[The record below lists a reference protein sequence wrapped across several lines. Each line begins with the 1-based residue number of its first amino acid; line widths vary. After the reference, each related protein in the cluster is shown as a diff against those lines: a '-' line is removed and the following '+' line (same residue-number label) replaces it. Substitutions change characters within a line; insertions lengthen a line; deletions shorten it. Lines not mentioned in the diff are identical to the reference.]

1 MLENGLNQFLNQ
13 VMLLKSGVEIEI
25 ELRDETKSWIKSQE
39 NLRVLDILRM
49 VEICQK
55 FETNLRHMKYPQLNL
70 DSLLVKLLALEST
83 VTISEIMSGKVE
95 NIPPNPFPE
104 IHKIQKP
111 QPVKEAKNE
120 ELKEVETK
128 VTSQKPEPII
138 EKVSEPKENL
148 IPEVEKKID
157 EKVESKLDLN
167 FFTRNWN
174 DFLDQVEAEHPKYL
188 TYLSDINLKSY
199 ENGNLHILIDVED
212 EFNAKGI
219 KKNQK
224 DLEKLLK
231 EYSGDN
237 VKLSLEIT
245 NNTLKPTVEKK
256 TNSAMGKS
264 KGHPLFETIMET
276 FDGEIIRS

>member
-1 MLENGLNQFLNQ
+1 
-13 VMLLKSGVEIEI
+13 IEI

-83 VTISEIMSGKVE
+83 VTISEIVSGKVE

-128 VTSQKPEPII
+128 VTSQKPEPIV

-157 EKVESKLDLN
+157 EKVESKLGLN

-174 DFLDQVEAEHPKYL
+174 DFLDQVEAEHPKFL

-199 ENGNLHILIDVED
+199 ENGNLHILIDAED

-237 VKLSLEIT
+237 VKLSLEII
-245 NNTLKPTVEKK
+245 NNTLKSTVEKK